1 MKLTGWALA
10 QYSHE
15 ICAQSFAV
23 CCCYNAV
30 NFILNPYKIRPIAD
44 PLGQGM
50 GCDLWYVTLIYSLL
64 QSMQCCMKYCVILD
78 SVIMALDGIVF
89 YSIVVLP
96 SAPSESCIC
105 PNLYRLLLTRAVT
118 LKDTGKIVQ
127 YQASTNQNQTSTI
140 YIILGTLYEL
150 LHVYPN

>member
-1 MKLTGWALA
+1 
-10 QYSHE
+10 
-15 ICAQSFAV
+15 
-23 CCCYNAV
+23 
-30 NFILNPYKIRPIAD
+30 
-44 PLGQGM
+44 
-50 GCDLWYVTLIYSLL
+50 
-64 QSMQCCMKYCVILD
+64 
-78 SVIMALDGIVF
+78 MALDGIVF